1 MIMFDLGVLPLYI
14 IAYLLGSIPTAV
26 WTGKLFYGIDVR
38 EHGSHNAGATNTYRV
53 LGSKAAVPVLLIDI
67 LKGVTATS
75 LIHLYPDLLER
86 DTSSFVLVKILCG
99 SMAVLGHLFPV
110 FAGFR
115 GGKGVATMF
124 GMIIGL
130 HPAAAGISFVIFA
143 ITYGIWSYV
152 SLGSIV
158 ASFAFIVGV
167 VFLFKDDRTALIVF
181 AILQFGLILFT
192 HRKNIERLKAG
203 NEKTIRIFSSKRSL

>member
-1 MIMFDLGVLPLYI
+1 MIIFDPAILPLYVM
-14 IAYLLGSIPTAV
+14 AYLLGSIPTAV

-53 LGSKAAVPVLLIDI
+53 LGGKAAVPVLLVDI
-67 LKGVTATS
+67 LKGFTATS
-75 LIHLYPDLLER
+75 LIHLYPELLER
-86 DTSSFVLVKILCG
+86 DTSSFVLVKIFCG
-99 SMAVLGHLFPV
+99 SLAILGHLFPL

-130 HPAAAGISFVIFA
+130 HPAAAGISFLIFLL
-143 ITYGIWSYV
+143 TYGVWSYV
-152 SLGSIV
+152 SLGSIL
-158 ASFAFIVGV
+158 ASFAFILAV
-167 VFLFKDDRTALIVF
+167 VLVFKDDRTALVVF
-181 AILQFGLILFT
+181 ALLQFGLILFT
-192 HRKNIERLKAG
+192 HRKNIERLKSG